1 MGELA
6 DYLVQHDANF
16 RKARL
21 PALYSDFR
29 PQRTLNPDG
38 YRANVSAWRGAIASL
53 ASSGLLSRYI
63 TGSSPLVLQLDD
75 SLLRSL
81 ESRQF
86 GQPLALATAVREAIA
101 NKDLL
106 PVQEFLQSKHS
117 IGARSWAELPWNAL
131 GWTLRQLG
139 VVDSARGEDRL
150 PKGRYVIVQNVDAA
164 AAELA
169 HRMADRPSKFDRI
182 FTKAQFQRDFGTA
195 LLGSHVR
202 LSDTDFE
209 VLLTSL
215 TRDRNMIEYDGR
227 TIRIRGTS
235 NELRGITEE
244 DSAIAS
250 IKELTASLKHQTE
263 LLNARIDELG
273 REAKTAVSR
282 NNRVTALAA
291 LKSKKI
297 AESSLA
303 QRYTTLNQLEEVAAK
318 IEQASDQVQL
328 VKVMESSAGVLQS
341 LNSQVG
347 GTERVDGVV
356 DRLREQMNDTDEV
369 AAILADAT
377 GTVID
382 ESEIDQQ
389 LEALEQEARNA
400 TLADQRRE
408 AEKKSAAEAEQVLK
422 QLNSLPRV
430 PDQEA
435 LPDRQK
441 SPTPTSETGI
451 GNLSLGGSA
460 SEESLKERP
469 QASAEAI

>member
-6 DYLVQHDANF
+6 DYLAQHDANF

-53 ASSGLLSRYI
+53 ASSGLLSRCLS
-63 TGSSPLVLQLDD
+63 GSSAFVLNLDE
-75 SLLRSL
+75 SLPRYL

-86 GQPLALATAVREAIA
+86 GQPLALGTALREAIA
-101 NKDLL
+101 TKDLL
-106 PVQEFLQSKHS
+106 PVQEFLQSEQGT
-117 IGARSWAELPWNAL
+117 GARSWVGLPWSAL

-139 VVDSARGEDRL
+139 IVDPARGEDRL
-150 PKGRYVIVQNVDAA
+150 PKGRYVITQNVDAA

-169 HRMADRPSKFDRI
+169 HRMAHMPSKFDRI
-182 FTKAQFQRDFGTA
+182 FTKAQFQRDFATD

-202 LSDTDFE
+202 LSDTDFD
-209 VLLTSL
+209 VLLTFL
-215 TRDRNMIEYDGR
+215 TRDRNLVEYDD
-227 TIRIRGTS
+227 
-235 NELRGITEE
+235 EKRGITEE

-250 IKELTASLKHQTE
+250 IKELTASLKHQAK
-263 LLNARIDELG
+263 LLNTRVDELG
-273 REAKTAVSR
+273 MEAKTAVSR

-303 QRYTTLNQLEEVAAK
+303 QRLEEVTAK

-328 VKVMESSAGVLQS
+328 VKIMESSAGVLQS

-377 GTVID
+377 GATVD
-382 ESEIDQQ
+382 ESEIDEE
-389 LEALEQEARNA
+389 LEALEREARNA
-400 TLADQRRE
+400 EEADQRRE
-408 AEKKSAAEAEQVLK
+408 AERRAAVEAEQVQK
-422 QLNSLPRV
+422 QLDSLPRV
-430 PDQEA
+430 PDQEVV
-435 LPDRQK
+435 PDRQK

-451 GNLSLGGSA
+451 GNLSLGEPAG
-460 SEESLKERP
+460 ERVKEKP
-469 QASAEAI
+469 QANSEAI